1 MLLEATIAMFTL
13 MGITWIAA
21 IYATYSRS
29 NEPRHTLFVMKASER
44 KAA

>member
-1 MLLEATIAMFTL
+1 MLLEATIAMFLL

-21 IYATYSRS
+21 IYATYSQS
-29 NEPRHTLFVMKASER
+29 NVPQLPALVVKASER